1 VRVMEDWRQPPLVLL
16 AIAGLVVLIGQII
29 APGLVESGVGGFEQT
44 FSDLPQPVVLGA
56 ISLVAIGVW
65 LSMMYV
71 AGRLLYFVWR
81 QIDDYVLS
89 VWDLIL
95 PEHPFIRFG
104 AGVTIMLFL
113 FVFGPMAVLTQTDL
127 LEDGDQVQI
136 EGNDTTDDE
145 TETPAQNETES
156 AFAVVTSEDFVALG
170 SQTVG

>member
-1 VRVMEDWRQPPLVLL
+1 MSVMEDWRQPPLVLL
-16 AIAGLVVLIGQII
+16 AIAGLLVLVGQII
-29 APGLVESGVGGFEQT
+29 APGVVESGVGGFEQT
-44 FSDLPQPVVLGA
+44 FSDLPQPVVLGV
-56 ISLVAIGVW
+56 ITIVAIGLW

-71 AGRLLYFVWR
+71 SGRLLYWMWR

-127 LEDGDQVQI
+127 LDDGDQVEI
-136 EGNDTTDDE
+136 ENNETTDDD

-156 AFAVVTSEDFVALG
+156 ALAVTSREDFLTLGVQAVV
-170 SQTVG
+170 